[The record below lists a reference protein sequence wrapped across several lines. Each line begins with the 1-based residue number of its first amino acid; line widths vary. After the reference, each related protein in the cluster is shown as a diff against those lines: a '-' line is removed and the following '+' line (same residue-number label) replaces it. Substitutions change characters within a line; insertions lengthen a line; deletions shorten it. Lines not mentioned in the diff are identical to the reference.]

1 MSDRRALRRLFL
13 ALWRLPRGKWGLLL
27 TGSLLVLALLAPVL
41 APFDPL
47 ALHPA
52 DRLLAPG
59 HGYLLGTDEFGRD
72 LWSRLLLGAR
82 LSLGTGLFAIL
93 LAALVGVNL
102 GLLSGYYGGIA
113 DSLLMSLMNAIL
125 SFPAMLLAVVML
137 AVFGGSQFSA
147 LVAIA
152 IVNIPAFAR
161 LTRASLLVEKAKGY
175 VLAQRALGAGTT
187 RILYQEILP
196 NLLAALLVQLTL
208 GMAGAVLLESALSF
222 LGLGAPP
229 PAPSW
234 GGMLSTGKSY
244 LLQAPWYALVPGLA
258 LTLLVLALYL
268 LSDSLRQVLDPKRGA
283 LHG

>member
-1 MSDRRALRRLFL
+1 MFERRGIHRLIRAL
-13 ALWRLPRGKWGLLL
+13 WQLPGGRFGLLL
-27 TGSLLVLALLAPVL
+27 TGSLLVLALLAHLL

-47 ALHPA
+47 MLHPA
-52 DRLLAPG
+52 DRLLPPG
-59 HGYLLGTDEFGRD
+59 GRYWLGTDEFGRD
-72 LWSRLLLGAR
+72 LLSRLLIGAQ
-82 LSLGTGLFAIL
+82 LSLGTGISSIL
-93 LAALVGVNL
+93 VAALLGVNL
-102 GLLSGYYGGIA
+102 GLFSGYLGGIA

-137 AVFGGSQFSA
+137 AVLGGSQFSA
-147 LVAIA
+147 LLAIA

-161 LTRASLLVEKAKGY
+161 LTRAILLVEKQKGY
-175 VLAQRALGAGTT
+175 VQAQRALGAGVV
-187 RILYQEILP
+187 RILYREILP
-196 NLLAALLVQLTL
+196 NLMAALLIQLTL

-268 LSDSLRQVLDPKRGA
+268 LSDSLRQVLDPKRGG
-283 LHG
+283 LHD